1 MKRTTRA
8 QMLVAT
14 GAVLAIALIVYGAW
28 RITASDH
35 KPATPV
41 ATTSAQAGATQTVV
55 AARPIYRGQTIV
67 AADLGVLAVTG
78 EAPAGAIK
86 AIDGAVGKTAAV
98 DIPQNQL
105 VLASSLTGGAGGAG
119 LAPLVPAGMRAI
131 SMDVT
136 TEIAVANFVKPGDHV
151 DVEIFLP
158 KSVVNPQSQGA
169 DASEASGLLRNV
181 LVLAVG
187 PQTTAEPTEED
198 KKKSPEDQAAARD
211 NRTITVAMTPEQV
224 SKFVLARGLGRFYL
238 TLRNPTDMDP
248 GPASRAQLASIRGG
262 AMARPVGAGGPV
274 RRAAAAPRQPIEVVV
289 EGRREVI
296 YPGAGK

>member
-1 MKRTTRA
+1 MKRTTKA
-8 QMLVAT
+8 QMLVAG
-14 GAVLAIALIVYGAW
+14 GAVLALALIVYGAW
-28 RITASDH
+28 RITASG
-35 KPATPV
+35 PRATPGA
-41 ATTSAQAGATQTVV
+41 ATPAVQAGAVQAVV
-55 AARPIYRGQTIV
+55 AAKPIYRGQTIT

-78 EAPAGAIK
+78 EAPAGAIRE
-86 AIDGAVGKTAAV
+86 ISGAVGKAATV

-105 VLASSLTGGAGGAG
+105 VLTSSLTGGAAGAG

-136 TEIAVANFVKPGDHV
+136 AEIAVANFIRPGDHV

-158 KSVVNPQSQGA
+158 RGVVNPAAQGP
-169 DASEASGLLRNV
+169 DPSEASGLLRNI

-187 PQTTAEPTEED
+187 PQTSAQPQD
-198 KKKSPEDQAAARD
+198 DAKSPDEQAQARE
-211 NRTITVAMTPEQV
+211 NRTVTVAMTPEQV

-248 GPASRAQLASIRGG
+248 GSAGRAQLASIRGG
-262 AMARPVGAGGPV
+262 AMAATPVANAPRPV
-274 RRAAAAPRQPIEVVV
+274 RRAAAPRQPIEVVV

-296 YPGAGK
+296 YPGAGQ